1 MFKNG
6 PFPVSF
12 SLFSSLLQTVN
23 SCSVTVAH
31 DWIRTRI
38 LWYQSQPCC
47 HSHCT
52 LFKIVIFLEARAL
65 IVSKDRLAL
74 FSPIFQFFHFCRFE
88 QKTDCCFCSRRR
100 RRRLDLTLMM
110 TSRLFPERDPGQV
123 NFVSTE
129 SVFNLRLDPVS
140 RKLEIQSV
148 PDFGSAP
155 KIMLR

>member
-1 MFKNG
+1 MK
-6 PFPVSF
+6 
-12 SLFSSLLQTVN
+12 
-23 SCSVTVAH
+23 SCEKMCRNFH
-31 DWIRTRI
+31 
-38 LWYQSQPCC
+38 
-47 HSHCT
+47 
-52 LFKIVIFLEARAL
+52 
-65 IVSKDRLAL
+65 RLAVVTT
-74 FSPIFQFFHFCRFE
+74 FWNFARIH
-88 QKTDCCFCSRRR
+88 CCCRRR